1 MNPNPYIPDRPK
13 AGKFETAERS
23 PVVRCLAEIEPTEVQ
38 WLWPHRIPLGRLTL
52 VVGRPGEGKSFFTM
66 ELASHVSTGSEFPD
80 CSFCPSG
87 SVLIVSAEDDPAD
100 TIRPRLDAAEA
111 DVNRVHILSAIQYTA
126 SDGKKEERAFTLA
139 DMPML
144 EAALAGLPDCRL
156 VIIDPIGSFLGG
168 GVDAHRDNEVR
179 SILGPLAALAAKY
192 NVAVVMVSS
201 ARKGSGLVTPSH
213 TKPSATALF
222 NSE

>member
-1 MNPNPYIPDRPK
+1 MNSNPLIPASSK
-13 AGKFETAERS
+13 LGKPDSLERF
-23 PVVRCLAEIEPTEVQ
+23 PIVRCLSTIETTEVR
-38 WLWPHRIPLGRLTL
+38 WLWPNRIPLGRLTL
-52 VVGRPGEGKSFFTM
+52 IVGRPGACKSFFTM
-66 ELASHVSTGSEFPD
+66 ELTAHVSTGSKFPD
-80 CSFCPSG
+80 GSLCPSG

-111 DVNRVHILSAIQYTA
+111 DVTRVHILSAIQYTA

-201 ARKGSGLVTPSH
+201 ARKGSGLVTPSR